1 MARVTVEDC
10 VDKVD
15 SPYEL
20 VLVAKERAAQLS
32 SGVEPTL
39 DRDNDKNITGY
50 FRANMNF
57 KLGRFEEAIKLA
69 IESLEGSDEKEESEL
84 SKIIG
89 ESYFNLEE
97 YRSALSYLPDYKG
110 KNGKLNNTHHYQ
122 LGYSN
127 YKLKNYNEAI
137 LNFNKIVSGKDKV
150 AQKDELQKINRY
162 YISNKG
168 CKIVKINKND
178 QREIQLESGQW
189 VQTVMNK
196 IENKKWS
203 DYDINEKYYLN
214 AIEKEINNIIGVK
227 NNQLMLF
234 E

>member
-1 MARVTVEDC
+1 M
-10 VDKVD
+10 
-15 SPYEL
+15 
-20 VLVAKERAAQLS
+20 
-32 SGVEPTL
+32 SGH
-39 DRDNDKNITGY
+39 
-50 FRANMNF
+50 
-57 KLGRFEEAIKLA
+57 
-69 IESLEGSDEKEESEL
+69 
-84 SKIIG
+84 IIDMV
-89 ESYFNLEE
+89 N
-97 YRSALSYLPDYKG
+97 RIR
-110 KNGKLNNTHHYQ
+110 Q
-122 LGYSN
+122 
-127 YKLKNYNEAI
+127 
-137 LNFNKIVSGKDKV
+137 NKIPQRKKFQGDNRSMLYIEPSEVNYDF
-150 AQKDELQKINRY
+150 AHPTPDELQKINRY

-196 IENKKWS
+196 IEDKKWS